1 MLGKIGDRTYRWIV
15 VAACFL
21 IAFTGL
27 GFCSGT
33 KSLYLAP
40 ITEATG
46 LKRSVFSLS
55 DSCRYVTTAIVNL
68 FFGAHL
74 ARFGARK
81 LLAAGYLCLI
91 AFTAIYATASAA
103 WAFCLGG
110 VCLGMGL
117 SWMGTAMIGHVISAW
132 FRENRGTV
140 MGVALAANGVGSALA
155 TQIVSPII
163 NRPGDAFGY
172 RKAYLLTAVLLAA
185 IGAVILLVFREYP
198 SGGKPAPASRSRRPS
213 QSWSG
218 ISAQEAF
225 HSGYFFAAVL
235 CVFLTGMCLQSVSG
249 IGAAHMRDMGLES
262 AFIAGVVSLHSVTLS
277 LAKMLVGYLHDRIF
291 LRRTLT
297 LCCLLSVVS
306 IILLMC
312 VTPGAKWIAMVYGP
326 MMSLALPLETIIL
339 PLLAADLFG
348 EQNFER
354 LMGIFISASTTGFA
368 LGAPLSNLCFD
379 LTGSYR
385 LMLIIAAL
393 IMAGVTL
400 AYQFILP
407 AAWRKRAEVEA
418 RADGSGTKE
427 VY

>member
-1 MLGKIGDRTYRWIV
+1 MFGKIGDRTYRWIV

-74 ARFGARK
+74 ARYGARR

-140 MGVALAANGVGSALA
+140 MGVALAANGAGSALA
-155 TQIVSPII
+155 AQIVSPII

-235 CVFLTGMCLQSVSG
+235 CVLLTGMCLQSVNG
-249 IGAAHMRDMGLES
+249 IGAAHMQDVGLDS

-306 IILLMC
+306 VVLLMC
-312 VTPGAKWIAMVYGP
+312 VAPGAEWVAMVYGP

-348 EQNFER
+348 ERRFER
-354 LMGIFISASTTGFA
+354 LMGILISASTTGFA

-400 AYQFILP
+400 AYQLILP

-418 RADGSGTKE
+418 REDGCGMKE
-427 VY
+427 VC